1 MFLILPSLVTPFIRY
16 NNRISPLFQMTGTFI
31 IISQML
37 GVLDS
42 SFWIK
47 LSVIL
52 KYPFVLQSSHGSQG
66 FCLRRAPV
74 RRHTACTTRL
84 ASVVH
89 TFEAVAKLGVSERSS
104 SELGGAQSEIKI
116 AKNTGGLSL
125 RFGDVEVFFLQSNV
139 L

>member
-1 MFLILPSLVTPFIRY
+1 
-16 NNRISPLFQMTGTFI
+16 
-31 IISQML
+31 ML

-66 FCLRRAPV
+66 FCWERDQ
-74 RRHTACTTRL
+74 T

-89 TFEAVAKLGVSERSS
+89 TFEAVVGSWGSVSAPAVSRVTE
-104 SELGGAQSEIKI
+104 
-116 AKNTGGLSL
+116 
-125 RFGDVEVFFLQSNV
+125 
-139 L
+139 